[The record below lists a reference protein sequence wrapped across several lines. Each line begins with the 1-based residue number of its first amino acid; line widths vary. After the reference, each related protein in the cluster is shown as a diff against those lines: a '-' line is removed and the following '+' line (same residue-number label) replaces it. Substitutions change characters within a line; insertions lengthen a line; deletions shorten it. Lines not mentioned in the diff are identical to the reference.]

1 VTVPTAPGPEA
12 GQPSAPERRL
22 RAWRRAF
29 PPARQLWLAL
39 AVLGGYGVYYLAG
52 LGLTSLFLLPIVAVA
67 ADLLFQAVRYSR
79 LRTPDSAIATGLF
92 LALLFPPTAS
102 LVLSATVVVAA
113 IAAKHVLRSG
123 GHPWFNP
130 AALGVVAGSVL
141 FALAPAWWVAVGP
154 YGPYLGPVLGLT
166 LVAGGASRWRLPL
179 AFVLAYGIFA
189 SLQHA
194 VLGATLDPRVLL
206 LQTLDPTTIFFALFM
221 VPEPRTAPSFPAHQ
235 VLYGAIVGIAGAF
248 APIAFPTLGLLV
260 ALLGGNVVALVLRR
274 GSPSRSV
281 SPSLGRRSRAPAPPR
296 SVSSRWSIGRR
307 IAAGLLVLVAV
318 AGVAGAFPSGHGVA
332 LPPGGVGSGGGTVG
346 GCTHDNPAIPA
357 STLTQ
362 LHKMLGPSV
371 IRSYNAGT
379 GVVVF
384 YDPVNHVTVTETD
397 LYEDYGYA
405 EFNGDDFAVSGCSA

>member
-1 VTVPTAPGPEA
+1 M
-12 GQPSAPERRL
+12 
-22 RAWRRAF
+22 
-29 PPARQLWLAL
+29 L

-52 LGLTSLFLLPIVAVA
+52 LGLSLLFLLPIVAVVV
-67 ADLLFQAVRYSR
+67 DLLFQAARYSR
-79 LRTPDSAIATGLF
+79 IRFPDSSIATGLF
-92 LALLFPPTAS
+92 IALLFPPTAS
-102 LVLSATVVVAA
+102 LVLCSTAVVAA
-113 IAAKHVLRSG
+113 IAAKHVLRTG

-130 AALGVVAGSVL
+130 AALGVVAGTVL

-154 YGPYLGPVLGLT
+154 YGPYLGPALGIA
-166 LVAGGASRWRLPL
+166 LVARVASRWRLPL
-179 AFVLAYGIFA
+179 AFILAYGLFA

-235 VLYGAIVGIAGAF
+235 VLYGAVVGITAAF

-260 ALLGGNVVALVLRR
+260 ALLGGNLVALVLRQ
-274 GSPSRSV
+274 STLARSV
-281 SPSLGRRSRAPAPPR
+281 SPSFDRRSRVAASPRPAPA
-296 SVSSRWSIGRR
+296 RWSIGRR
-307 IAAGLLVLVAV
+307 IVAGLLVLIAV
-318 AGVAGAFPSGHGVA
+318 AAVAGAFPSSQGVA
-332 LPPGGVGSGGGTVG
+332 LPPGGGGSGGGILG

-371 IRSYNAGT
+371 IRSYNSGT

-405 EFNGDDFAVSGCSA
+405 EFNGDDFAVNGCSA